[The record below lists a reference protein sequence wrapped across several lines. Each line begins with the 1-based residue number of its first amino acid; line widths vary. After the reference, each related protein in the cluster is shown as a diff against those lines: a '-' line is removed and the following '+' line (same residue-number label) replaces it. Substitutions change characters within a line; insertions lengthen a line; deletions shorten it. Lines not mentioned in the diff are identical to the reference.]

1 MLGKSAAAAAGSNT
15 RRALIEPRLGE
26 ARWRWKLVR
35 LASVRV
41 GVQSVRR
48 YPPDP
53 AILASARAFAA
64 DRLRALE
71 LTAVRDT
78 VELLLTE
85 LITNAIIHA
94 RTDIEVRLEARGP
107 GVRVEVIDGNPI
119 MPVAGTLTAGALSGR
134 GLTLVQ
140 SMSTRWG
147 AHHNGTGGKTVWC
160 EIAPGAVE
168 SPSVDDVDALLAM
181 WDDSADY
188 PPKSGTASLAEVV
201 VPDLP
206 VQQLVAA
213 KVHMEDLL
221 REVQLVLLGNDQRP
235 LGISQ
240 WSTLVEIA
248 RRLDSAAAEFA
259 EGRRQVRMHAL
270 EAAARGDELVT
281 LRLHLPPDAAGAAAR
296 YSQAVQQAEEL
307 AAAGQLLVTAEHI
320 TQHTAIRRRY
330 LDAIIEQLAAH
341 NRRIQP

>member
-1 MLGKSAAAAAGSNT
+1 MQT
-15 RRALIEPRLGE
+15 
-26 ARWRWKLVR
+26 
-35 LASVRV
+35 
-41 GVQSVRR
+41 VRR

-53 AILASARAFAA
+53 AILASARSFAA
-64 DRLRALE
+64 DSLRTLE
-71 LTAVRDT
+71 CTAVRDE

-94 RTDIEVRLEARGP
+94 RTDIEVRLEASGA

-147 AHHNGTGGKTVWC
+147 AHNNGTGGKTVWF
-160 EIAPGAVE
+160 EVVPGAVE
-168 SPSVDDVDALLAM
+168 SLRVDDVDALLAM
-181 WDDSADY
+181 WDDSADH
-188 PPKSGTASLAEVV
+188 PRNSGAASLVEVV

-235 LGISQ
+235 LGTPK

-248 RRLDSAAAEFA
+248 RRLDAAAAEFA
-259 EGRRQVRMHAL
+259 EGRRQVRRHAL
-270 EAAARGDELVT
+270 EAAARGAETVT
-281 LRLHLPPDAAGAAAR
+281 LRLHLPADAAGAAAR
-296 YSQAVQQAEEL
+296 YSQAVQEAEEL
-307 AAAGQLLVTAEHI
+307 ATAAELLVTAEHI
-320 TQHTAIRRRY
+320 AQHAAIRRRY
-330 LDAIIEQLAAH
+330 LDAIIKQLPATTGGS
-341 NRRIQP
+341 NRRPV

>member
-1 MLGKSAAAAAGSNT
+1 
-15 RRALIEPRLGE
+15 
-26 ARWRWKLVR
+26 
-35 LASVRV
+35 
-41 GVQSVRR
+41 
-48 YPPDP
+48 
-53 AILASARAFAA
+53 
-64 DRLRALE
+64 
-71 LTAVRDT
+71 
-78 VELLLTE
+78 
-85 LITNAIIHA
+85 
-94 RTDIEVRLEARGP
+94 
-107 GVRVEVIDGNPI
+107 
-119 MPVAGTLTAGALSGR
+119 
-134 GLTLVQ
+134 
-140 SMSTRWG
+140 MSTRWG
-147 AHHNGTGGKTVWC
+147 AHHNSGGGKTVWF
-160 EIAPGAVE
+160 EIIPGAVE
-168 SPSVDDVDALLAM
+168 SPPVDDVDTLLAM

-259 EGRRQVRMHAL
+259 EGRRQIRMHAL

-320 TQHTAIRRRY
+320 TQHTAIRGRY